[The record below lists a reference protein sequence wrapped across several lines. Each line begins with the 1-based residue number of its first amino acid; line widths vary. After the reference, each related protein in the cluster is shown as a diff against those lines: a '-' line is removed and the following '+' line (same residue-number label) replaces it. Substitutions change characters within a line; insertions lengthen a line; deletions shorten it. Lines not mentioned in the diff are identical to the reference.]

1 MQNIYQVE
9 NSYHLMEG
17 LDSEFLVI
25 ASSVPEI
32 IRFKYNQEWLII

>member
-25 ASSVPEI
+25 ASSEKQTKDV
-32 IRFKYNQEWLII
+32 